1 MKCHVIHGAHTEETF
16 QEVLLD
22 FFADIAVVYISDIL
36 NSGLG
41 MMTTSHL
48 AIIYSKI
55 YLDG

>member
-1 MKCHVIHGAHTEETF
+1 MKCHVIHGAHREESF

-36 NSGLG
+36 NSGLS
-41 MMTTSHL
+41 MMTTSNL